1 VNVFTNN
8 SVFRRALATWTDPT
22 SPVPRRTYVTHGV
35 VLAAVKYAGDMALVY
50 AATRT
55 LWTPFRYVDAL
66 PALLVRAQTTG
77 AAPWWLA
84 PALASWMLPFLV
96 LGLTLTLR
104 RALDAGRSPWWS
116 TLFLVPYVNYALI
129 LALSAMPSR
138 PRGRDEQR
146 PPHWGLPRGA
156 AVLLAVGAGTAVAA
170 GAVIFGLVLLAGRSN
185 YGAWLFLLT
194 PFAMGACTT
203 FVYNCTRAAS
213 AGEAPGLVAATFVTS
228 GVLLIAVA
236 VEGLICLIMS
246 LPLSI
251 PLAVLG
257 GAAGRRAAASA
268 GAEHPLAAMF
278 MLMAIPLTA
287 AVEPPAGVAIHEVR
301 SSVVIDAPPAAVW
314 PHVIAFREIPPP
326 DDWIFRAG
334 VAYPIRAHIDGT
346 GVGAIRYCV
355 FSTGAFVEPITQWE
369 PGRRL
374 SFDVVESPAT
384 MRELS
389 PYRDLSPPHLH
400 GFFRAKRGEFRF
412 VDLGGGRTR
421 LEGSTWYQIEMAPEA
436 YWEIFADALIHR
448 IHQRVLDHIK
458 REVEAG

>member
-8 SVFRRALATWTDPT
+8 NLFRRTLATWTDVAR
-22 SPVPRRTYVTHGV
+22 PVPRRVYVTHGLA
-35 VLAAVKYAGDMALVY
+35 LAAVKYAGDMALVY

-55 LWTPFRYVDAL
+55 LWTPLRYVDAF
-66 PALLVRAQTTG
+66 PALLVQAQTSG
-77 AAPWWLA
+77 AASWWLA
-84 PALASWMLPFLV
+84 PALAFWMLPFL
-96 LGLTLTLR
+96 LIGLALTLR
-104 RALDAGRSPWWS
+104 RAVDAGRSPWWS
-116 TLFLVPYVNYALI
+116 LLFLVPYLNYAVI
-129 LALSAMPSR
+129 AALSAMPSR
-138 PRGRDEQR
+138 PGARLTAGAGGRR
-146 PPHWGLPRGA
+146 TSPRVVAVTAGLMTP
-156 AVLLAVGAGTAVAA
+156 VVAVGL
-170 GAVIFGLVLLAGRSN
+170 GLLVFQSTP
-185 YGAWLFLLT
+185 YGAWLFVLT
-194 PFAMGACTT
+194 PFTL
-203 FVYNCTRAAS
+203 S
-213 AGEAPGLVAATFVTS
+213 AGIAFAFNHQRESSAYETLCLAGVILATSSSMLVLT
-228 GVLLIAVA
+228 G
-236 VEGLICLIMS
+236 VEGLICVFMA
-246 LPLSI
+246 LPI
-251 PLAVLG
+251 VTPLVLF
-257 GAAGRRAAASA
+257 GAMVGHRAAAVGDGSSSPA
-268 GAEHPLAAMF
+268 VF
-278 MLMAIPLTA
+278 MLLAIPLTA

-301 SSVVIDAPPAAVW
+301 SSVIIDAPPAAVW
-314 PHVIAFREIPPP
+314 PHVIAFSEIPPP

-355 FSTGAFVEPITQWE
+355 FSTGAFVEPITRWE

-400 GFFRAKRGEFRF
+400 GYLRAKRGEFRF